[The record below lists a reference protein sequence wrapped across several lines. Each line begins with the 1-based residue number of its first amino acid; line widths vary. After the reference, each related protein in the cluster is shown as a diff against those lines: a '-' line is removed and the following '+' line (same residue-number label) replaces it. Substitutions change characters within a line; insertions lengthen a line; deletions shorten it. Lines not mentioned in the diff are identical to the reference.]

1 MTLGTVILAR
11 RLSGIP
17 VNVTMTSFPEITG
30 DTEPIAVDVAS
41 TEVTVPI
48 DVTGILKLK
57 TIVCPAPMARGS
69 TSIRPEIAVNGLMAI
84 ANVPAAPCT
93 FRETTETSESVTL
106 AVTVKLCDTV
116 GAALKFA
123 LPL

>member
-1 MTLGTVILAR
+1 MPLTPGTVILAR

-69 TSIRPEIAVNGLMAI
+69 TSMRPEMAVNGLMAMS
-84 ANVPAAPCT
+84 NVPAAPCT
-93 FRETTETSESVTL
+93 LRETTETSESVTL
-106 AVTVKLCDTV
+106 ALTVKLCVTC
-116 GAALKFA
+116 GAAL
-123 LPL
+123 